1 MSLLTILAFA
11 GLCAVLALTP
21 GPDTFLV
28 LRYSM
33 GRARDGFAAAVG
45 CSLGSLV
52 WAALVAIGLATLL
65 EQSAEVF
72 RVVKIVGGLYLIYLG
87 VMAFVATRRSARA
100 AAAEKAAAETAAA
113 AAETVSTSGTAGD
126 AGSTTL
132 TGRARGGWSVRSL
145 LAGMLS
151 TLLNPKVGLFFLAV
165 VPQFV
170 PAHAGLGETMLL
182 GAVDALVSVAYLG
195 IVVLLASRMVAWLK
209 RPRVTRVLERVS
221 AAILAALGIGTVV
234 AGAEG

>member
-100 AAAEKAAAETAAA
+100 AAAEKAAAETA
-113 AAETVSTSGTAGD
+113 STSVTAGD
-126 AGSTTL
+126 ADSTTL

-195 IVVLLASRMVAWLK
+195 VVVLLASRMVAWLK

>member
-1 MSLLTILAFA
+1 MTALSILAFA
-11 GLCAVLALTP
+11 GLCLVLALTP

-33 GRARDGFAAAVG
+33 GRARDGFAAAAG
-45 CSLGSLV
+45 CAVGSLV
-52 WAALVAIGLATLL
+52 WAALVAVGLATLL
-65 EQSAEVF
+65 EQSAELF

-87 VMAFVATRRSARA
+87 VAAFIATRRSA
-100 AAAEKAAAETAAA
+100 KAASAAA
-113 AAETVSTSGTAGD
+113 AAPGTGADETAALPAARRRSTP
-126 AGSTTL
+126 
-132 TGRARGGWSVRSL
+132 SL
-145 LAGMLS
+145 LAGLLS

-170 PAHAGLGETMLL
+170 SAHAGFGETMLL
-182 GAVDALVSVAYLG
+182 GAVDAVIGGLYLVA
-195 IVVLLASRMVAWLK
+195 ITLLASRMVAWLK

-221 AAILAALGIGTVV
+221 AGILAALGIGTVV

>member
-33 GRARDGFAAAVG
+33 GRARDGLAAAVG

-100 AAAEKAAAETAAA
+100 AAAASTEAATEAAAGAGVGA
-113 AAETVSTSGTAGD
+113 TAGAPL
-126 AGSTTL
+126 AG
-132 TGRARGGWSVRSL
+132 TGGGWSIRSL

-195 IVVLLASRMVAWLK
+195 AVVLLASRMVAWLK

>member
-1 MSLLTILAFA
+1 MTALSILAFA
-11 GLCAVLALTP
+11 GLCLVLALTP

-33 GRARDGFAAAVG
+33 GRARDGFAAAAG
-45 CSLGSLV
+45 CAVGSLV
-52 WAALVAIGLATLL
+52 WAALVAVGLATLL
-65 EQSAEVF
+65 EQSAELF

-87 VMAFVATRRSARA
+87 VSAFLATRRSARA
-100 AAAEKAAAETAAA
+100 ATTEPGVDATAESAAGE
-113 AAETVSTSGTAGD
+113 GTPAVRRR
-126 AGSTTL
+126 GS
-132 TGRARGGWSVRSL
+132 APSL
-145 LAGMLS
+145 LAGLLS

-170 PAHAGLGETMLL
+170 SAHAGFGETMLL
-182 GAVDALVSVAYLG
+182 GAVDAVIGGLYLVV
-195 IVVLLASRMVAWLK
+195 ITLLASRMVAWLK

-221 AAILAALGIGTVV
+221 AGILAALGIGTVV

>member
-1 MSLLTILAFA
+1 MTALSLLAFA
-11 GLCAVLALTP
+11 GLCVVLALTP

-33 GRARDGFAAAVG
+33 GRARDGFAAAAG
-45 CSLGSLV
+45 CAVGSLA
-52 WAALVAIGLATLL
+52 WAALVAVGLATLL
-65 EQSAEVF
+65 EQSAELF

-87 VMAFVATRRSARA
+87 IAAFLSTRRSARA
-100 AAAEKAAAETAAA
+100 AATDAGDEDAPAVPAARRR
-113 AAETVSTSGTAGD
+113 STS
-126 AGSTTL
+126 
-132 TGRARGGWSVRSL
+132 SL
-145 LAGMLS
+145 LAGLLS

-170 PAHAGLGETMLL
+170 SAHAGFGETMLL
-182 GAVDALVSVAYLG
+182 GVVDAVVGGLYLVG
-195 IVVLLASRMVAWLK
+195 ITLLASRMVAWLK

-221 AAILAALGIGTVV
+221 AGILAALGIGTVV

>member
-1 MSLLTILAFA
+1 MSLLTILAFS
-11 GLCAVLALTP
+11 GLCLVLALTP

-33 GRARDGFAAAVG
+33 ARARDGFAAAVG

-52 WAALVAIGLATLL
+52 WAGLVAVGLATLM

-72 RVVKIVGGLYLIYLG
+72 RIVKIVGGLYLIYLG
-87 VMAFVATRRSARA
+87 VMAFVATLRSARA
-100 AAAEKAAAETAAA
+100 AAAAA
-113 AAETVSTSGTAGD
+113 SGD
-126 AGSTTL
+126 ASAEGGAESPAAPAT
-132 TGRARGGWSVRSL
+132 GGWSLRSL

-170 PAHAGLGETMLL
+170 PANAGLGETMLL

-195 IVVLLASRMVAWLK
+195 VVVLLASRMVAWLK
-209 RPRVTRVLERVS
+209 RPRVTRALERVS
-221 AAILAALGIGTVV
+221 AGILAALGIGTVV
-234 AGAEG
+234 AGAES

>member
-1 MSLLTILAFA
+1 MSLLTILAFS
-11 GLCAVLALTP
+11 GLCLVLALTP

-33 GRARDGFAAAVG
+33 ARARDGFAAAVG

-52 WAALVAIGLATLL
+52 WAGLVAVGLATLM

-72 RVVKIVGGLYLIYLG
+72 RIVKIVGGLYLIYLG

-100 AAAEKAAAETAAA
+100 AAAAAA
-113 AAETVSTSGTAGD
+113 ADASAEDGAESPAAPAT
-126 AGSTTL
+126 
-132 TGRARGGWSVRSL
+132 GGWSLRSL

-170 PAHAGLGETMLL
+170 PANAGLGETMLL

-195 IVVLLASRMVAWLK
+195 VVVLLASRMVAWLK
-209 RPRVTRVLERVS
+209 RPRVTRALERVS
-221 AAILAALGIGTVV
+221 AGILAALGIGTVV
-234 AGAEG
+234 AGAES

>member
-100 AAAEKAAAETAAA
+100 AAAEKAAAETA
-113 AAETVSTSGTAGD
+113 STSGTAGD

>member
-1 MSLLTILAFA
+1 MSLLTILAFS
-11 GLCAVLALTP
+11 GLCLVLALTP

-33 GRARDGFAAAVG
+33 ARARDGFAAAVG

-52 WAALVAIGLATLL
+52 WAGLVAVGLATLM

-72 RVVKIVGGLYLIYLG
+72 RIVKIVGGLYLIYLG

-100 AAAEKAAAETAAA
+100 AAAAASDASAEDGAESPAAPA
-113 AAETVSTSGTAGD
+113 T
-126 AGSTTL
+126 
-132 TGRARGGWSVRSL
+132 GGWSLRSL

-170 PAHAGLGETMLL
+170 PANAGLGETMLL

-195 IVVLLASRMVAWLK
+195 VVVLLASRMVAWLK
-209 RPRVTRVLERVS
+209 RPRVTRALERVS
-221 AAILAALGIGTVV
+221 AGILAALGIGTVV
-234 AGAEG
+234 AGAES

>member
-1 MSLLTILAFA
+1 MSPLSILAFA
-11 GLCAVLALTP
+11 GLCLVLALTP

-52 WAALVAIGLATLL
+52 WAGLVAVGLATVL

-72 RVVKIVGGLYLIYLG
+72 RIVKIVGGLYLIYLG
-87 VMAFVATRRSARA
+87 VAAFVATRRHARA
-100 AAAEKAAAETAAA
+100 AGANAAEATGATPATAAA
-113 AAETVSTSGTAGD
+113 AAS
-126 AGSTTL
+126 
-132 TGRARGGWSVRSL
+132 WSARSL
-145 LAGMLS
+145 LAGTLS

-170 PAHAGLGETMLL
+170 SAHAGLGETMLL
-182 GAVDALVSVAYLG
+182 GAIDAVVSVAYLAV
-195 IVVLLASRMVAWLK
+195 VVLLASRMVAWLK
-209 RPRVTRVLERVS
+209 RPRVTRALERVS

>member
-1 MSLLTILAFA
+1 MSLLTILAFS
-11 GLCAVLALTP
+11 GLCLVLALTP

-33 GRARDGFAAAVG
+33 ARARDGFAAAVG

-52 WAALVAIGLATLL
+52 WAGLVAVGLATLM

-72 RVVKIVGGLYLIYLG
+72 RIVKILGGLYLIYLG
-87 VMAFVATRRSARA
+87 VMAFVATLRSARA
-100 AAAEKAAAETAAA
+100 AAAAA
-113 AAETVSTSGTAGD
+113 SGD
-126 AGSTTL
+126 ASAEGGAESPAAPAT
-132 TGRARGGWSVRSL
+132 GGWSLRSL

-170 PAHAGLGETMLL
+170 PANAGLGETMLL

-195 IVVLLASRMVAWLK
+195 VVVLLASRMVAWLK
-209 RPRVTRVLERVS
+209 RPRVTRALERVS
-221 AAILAALGIGTVV
+221 AGILAALGIGTVV
-234 AGAEG
+234 AGAES

>member
-1 MSLLTILAFA
+1 MIVPMTILSLLAFA
-11 GLCAVLALTP
+11 GLCLVLALTP

-33 GRARDGFAAAVG
+33 GRARDGISAAAG
-45 CSLGSLV
+45 TAIGSLV
-52 WAALVAIGLATLL
+52 WAALVGFGLAALL

-72 RVVKIVGGLYLIYLG
+72 RIVKIAGGLYLLYLG
-87 VMAFVATRRSARA
+87 VSAFIASRRQARRRAEEIAELPAPRRRS
-100 AAAEKAAAETAAA
+100 
-113 AAETVSTSGTAGD
+113 SS
-126 AGSTTL
+126 
-132 TGRARGGWSVRSL
+132 SL

-151 TLLNPKVGLFFLAV
+151 TMLNPKVGLFFIAV

-170 PAHAGLGETMLL
+170 SAHASFGETLLL
-182 GAVDALVSVAYLG
+182 GAIDGLIGMLYLIAVA
-195 IVVLLASRMVAWLK
+195 LLASRMIAWLR

-221 AAILAALGIGTVV
+221 AGILAALGIGTIV

>member
-1 MSLLTILAFA
+1 MSLLTILAFS
-11 GLCAVLALTP
+11 GLCLVLALTP

-33 GRARDGFAAAVG
+33 ARARDGFAAAVG

-52 WAALVAIGLATLL
+52 WAGLVAVGLATLM

-72 RVVKIVGGLYLIYLG
+72 RIVKIVGGLYLIYLG

-100 AAAEKAAAETAAA
+100 AAAAAGAGPASAEDGAESPTAPA
-113 AAETVSTSGTAGD
+113 T
-126 AGSTTL
+126 
-132 TGRARGGWSVRSL
+132 GGWSVRSL

-170 PAHAGLGETMLL
+170 PANAGPGETMLL

-195 IVVLLASRMVAWLK
+195 VVVLLASRMVAWLK
-209 RPRVTRVLERVS
+209 RPRVTRALERVS
-221 AAILAALGIGTVV
+221 AGILAALGIGTVV
-234 AGAEG
+234 AGAES